1 MSLHRPFTAP
11 LYIYVIIPSLLL
23 YPFYNKGIKKGNKKG
38 AKNNEKVLLVH
49 WKNQGV
55 VLLLM
60 AGVALSQTIAS
71 LQNVQVLKQ
80 SHPIRS
86 KRIYP
91 RCCRDG
97 LSL

>member
-1 MSLHRPFTAP
+1 M
-11 LYIYVIIPSLLL
+11 
-23 YPFYNKGIKKGNKKG
+23 K
-38 AKNNEKVLLVH
+38 KVLLVH

-71 LQNVQVLKQ
+71 LTKCAGSKQ